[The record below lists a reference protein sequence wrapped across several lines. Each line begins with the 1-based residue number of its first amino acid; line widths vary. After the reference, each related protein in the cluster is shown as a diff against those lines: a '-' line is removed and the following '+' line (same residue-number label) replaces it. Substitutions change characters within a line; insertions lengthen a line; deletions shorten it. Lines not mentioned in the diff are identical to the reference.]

1 MFLNWLYLKTLKVA
15 LQMGVR
21 VHKHLLDTRHMNQIQ
36 ARIKVKGTIYNMI
49 MVIVNSQ
56 YGDLAARVVEV
67 SDEGESGNNG
77 GENPQSGGDRK
88 PHYH

>member
-1 MFLNWLYLKTLKVA
+1 MLLNWLYLRLLK
-15 LQMGVR
+15 LSLLLGVR
-21 VHKHLLDTRHMNQIQ
+21 VHKHMLDTGHMNQIQ
-36 ARIKVKGTIYNMI
+36 ARIKVGGTMYNMI

-67 SDEGESGNNG
+67 SDGEGSNNG